1 MKKISYVIIFIIF
14 IGVIIGI
21 SQGNNSNT
29 QNASINIDINNTSY
43 NSITISN
50 NNFTNTETSENIIH
64 LEDYPSFI
72 EECFEKISPKYSIF
86 TDAYSISINDNSS
99 ISIYFY
105 SDKYYKLSTY
115 SNNITEFSK
124 ELLEEISKKQYE
136 KKLFQPENVLLQ
148 IKYCGYGKDL
158 NSKQIESY
166 THPLAIL
173 NIETNDLKNNTDFF
187 NFVSNNIEIYDYWF

>member
-166 THPLAIL
+166 IKYR
-173 NIETNDLKNNTDFF
+173 NK
-187 NFVSNNIEIYDYWF
+187 